1 MPTIV
6 LEQLTKVFHAARSF
20 GAWLRRPWQRGEPVL
35 ALDEVSLTVE
45 AGELL
50 CLMGSNGAGKTTL
63 MKILAGVV
71 LPTSGRALIDGYDVT
86 RASRLLR
93 AHIGFAA
100 ADPAGFYDRLTGRQ
114 NLAFF
119 ASLHGLPGAQA
130 RGRIDELLSLLEL
143 DMPDQFYQEYSSG
156 TKQRLALARALLHQ
170 PSLLLLDEPTRS
182 LDPLQTE
189 RVHALLRGRLRRQG
203 VTIVLATHQVW
214 EAEALADRV
223 AVLHHGAIQACGTP
237 HELKGRGTLA
247 DAVKQWCSVEGMSA

>member
-1 MPTIV
+1 MPILV

-35 ALDEVSLTVE
+35 ALDEVSLTVQ

-71 LPTSGRALIDGYDVT
+71 LPTDGRALIDGYDVT
-86 RASRLLR
+86 RAPRELR
-93 AHIGFAA
+93 ARIGYAA
-100 ADPAGFYDRLTGRQ
+100 ADPAGFYDRMTGRQ

-119 ASLHGLPGAQA
+119 ASLQSVPRAQA
-130 RGRIDELLSLLEL
+130 QGRIDELLSLLEL
-143 DMPDQFYQEYSSG
+143 DMPDQLYQEYSSG

-182 LDPLQTE
+182 LDPVQTE
-189 RVHALLRGRLRRQG
+189 RVHGLLRGRLRRQG
-203 VTIVLATHQVW
+203 VTVVLATHQAW
-214 EAEALADRV
+214 EAEVLADRV
-223 AVLHHGAIQACGTP
+223 AVLHHGEIQVCGTP
-237 HELKGRGTLA
+237 RELSGGPGGFGA
-247 DAVKQWCSVEGMSA
+247 SVKQWCGGDA